1 MTPGSNQFNCL
12 LAGRT
17 VVIID
22 PEELRPEYSVGLEAY
37 GAQIIRCPKI
47 EIAELQSYEQ
57 LDDAIDHLYGY
68 DWLLFTSLPGVE
80 AFLRRLRQ
88 KGFDAG
94 ALDEL
99 RVCAAGEATEKRLL
113 EEHVHVDVA
122 SSAPGITQTLFA
134 ALESFVGG
142 RAGFSGLNFLSP
154 RAAIARDSLACA
166 LIVAGARVDLVHAYR
181 IQSSPE
187 MDPGRTAAVFSAAA
201 DCIVLTSPA
210 AVAQLARLFDAHDLA
225 AALAK
230 VSVICPDEAAA
241 AAAMERGLDVKVL
254 PAPATVAMLAE
265 AMAEEFR
272 G

>member
-1 MTPGSNQFNCL
+1 MTAGPNQFKRL

-22 PEELRPEYSVGLEAY
+22 PEELRPGYAELEAY
-37 GAQIIRCPKI
+37 GAHIISCPKI

-68 DWLLFTSLPGVE
+68 DWLLFTSVSGVE

-88 KGFDAG
+88 KGLDAS

-99 RVCAAGEATEKRLL
+99 RVCAAGDATEKRLL
-113 EEHVHVDVA
+113 QEHVHVDVA
-122 SSAPGITQTLFA
+122 SPAPSQTLFA
-134 ALESFVGG
+134 ALESFLGG
-142 RAGFSGLNFLSP
+142 QAGFSGLNFLSP
-154 RAAIARDSLACA
+154 RASVAPDSLARA
-166 LIVAGARVDLVHAYR
+166 LNDVGARVDVIHAYR

-187 MDPGRTAAVFSAAA
+187 MDPGRTAAMFSAAA

-225 AALAK
+225 AALGK
-230 VSVICPDEAAA
+230 VSVICLDEATA
-241 AAAMERGLDVKVL
+241 AAAMEQSLNVKVL
-254 PAPATVAMLAE
+254 PAPATVAMLTE
-265 AMAEEFR
+265 AIAEEFR
-272 G
+272 D

>member
-1 MTPGSNQFNCL
+1 MPAAPQFNSL

-22 PEELRPEYSVGLEAY
+22 PEELRPGYSLELEAH
-37 GAQIIRCPKI
+37 GAQIIRCSKI

-68 DWLLFTSLPGVE
+68 DWLLFTSVSGVE
-80 AFLRRLRQ
+80 ALLRRLRQ

-94 ALDEL
+94 ALDGL
-99 RVCAAGEATEKRLL
+99 RVCVAGEATEKRLL

-122 SSAPGITQTLFA
+122 SSASATKTLFA
-134 ALESFVGG
+134 ALENFVGG

-154 RAAIARDSLACA
+154 RASVARDSLACA
-166 LIVAGARVDLVHAYR
+166 LIDAGARVDLVHAYR

-187 MDPGRTAAVFSAAA
+187 LEPGRTAAMFSAAA

-210 AVAQLARLFDAHDLA
+210 AVAQLAWLFDAHDLA

-230 VSVICPDEAAA
+230 VSVISLDEATAAA
-241 AAAMERGLDVKVL
+241 AIEQGLNVKVL
-254 PAPATVAMLAE
+254 PAPATEAMLAE
-265 AMAEEFR
+265 AIAEEFR
-272 G
+272 GL